1 MKIGSKRRRTKE
13 EIDDQK
19 NEDRIR
25 NEALQSKWDR
35 LEKMEREL
43 EASKE
48 KANNFEIAQATIN
61 DLIKKGL
68 IRQNS
73 KGAFVGTKG
82 ATGNEDVN
90 MK

>member
-48 KANNFEIAQATIN
+48 KANNFESA
-61 DLIKKGL
+61 
-68 IRQNS
+68 
-73 KGAFVGTKG
+73 
-82 ATGNEDVN
+82 
-90 MK
+90 